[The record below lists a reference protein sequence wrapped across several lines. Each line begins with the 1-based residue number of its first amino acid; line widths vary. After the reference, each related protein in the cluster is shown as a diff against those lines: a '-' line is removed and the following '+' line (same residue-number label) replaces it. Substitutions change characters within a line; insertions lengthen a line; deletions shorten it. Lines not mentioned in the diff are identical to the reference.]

1 MAAFDRWEA
10 QCSYSAIAAFN
21 TIDGRFSGSDFM
33 TAPADGITLAVANAG
48 NTLTI
53 SGRWLG
59 KGDNVKGA
67 GEKVSETSAV
77 EVVR

>member
-21 TIDGRFSGSDFM
+21 TIDGRFSGRLYDSSRRR
-33 TAPADGITLAVANAG
+33 ITLTVANADD
-48 NTLTI
+48 TLTI

-67 GEKVSETSAV
+67 GEKVSETSEV